1 VQFDQFTVVLL
12 HLRPDAPVHS
22 EEAAAELQD
31 EHLAH
36 LAALHEAGHLLA
48 AGPLADPELRGL
60 SIFRTDPEQTR
71 KLCEQ
76 DPAVRAGRLSVTILP
91 WMVPEGALS
100 FAPTFFPCSIAD
112 VSGE

>member
-1 VQFDQFTVVLL
+1 VQFDQFTVVLK

-22 EEAAAELQD
+22 EDEAAALQD

-36 LAALHEAGHLLA
+36 LAALHKAGHLLA

-71 KLCEQ
+71 AMCEQ
-76 DPAVRAGRLSVTILP
+76 DPAVRAGRLSVAIMS

-100 FAPTFFPCSIAD
+100 FAPTFFPSSMAD